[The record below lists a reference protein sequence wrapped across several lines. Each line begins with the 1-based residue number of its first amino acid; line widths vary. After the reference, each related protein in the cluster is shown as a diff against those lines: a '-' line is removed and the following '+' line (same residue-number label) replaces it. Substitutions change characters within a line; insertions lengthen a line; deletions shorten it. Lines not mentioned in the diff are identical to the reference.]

1 MVEARER
8 RYERAERAAVMALAV
23 GMGVVTL
30 AIAAALRAVEQE
42 GRRARELRHK
52 RRRAER

>member
-1 MVEARER
+1 MFEARER
-8 RYERAERAAVMALAV
+8 PYERAERAAVVALAV

-30 AIAAALRAVEQE
+30 AIAAALRVVEQE

-52 RRRAER
+52 RRNVER